1 MSVIPNTPGISEASG
16 AAAVGPGNDE
26 GEDEEEYDWQVEQE
40 VYTESS
46 EAELASLQKYGF
58 GNQRAGVFA
67 RLQVSTGC
75 RGAVAAL
82 PRGVPG
88 SRLSH

>member
-1 MSVIPNTPGISEASG
+1 M
-16 AAAVGPGNDE
+16 
-26 GEDEEEYDWQVEQE
+26 EQE

-46 EAELASLQKYGF
+46 EAELAELQKYGF

-67 RLQVSTGC
+67 RLQVSVR
-75 RGAVAAL
+75 RGGRGRAAL

-88 SRLSH
+88 SRLSIDSHYST